1 MTDVNLPVP
10 APDDSGDFI
19 LYQTEDGHTRIEVRM
34 AEETVWL
41 SQRLIADL
49 FQVSVKTANE
59 HLVNIYEE
67 AELDPSATIRK
78 FRIVQTEGHREVSR
92 TVDHYNLDAILAVG
106 YRVRSL
112 RGTQFRIWATERL
125 REYLVKGFAMDDA
138 RLKRS
143 GGGNY
148 FEELLARIRD
158 IRSSERVFWRKV
170 LDIYATSIDYDP
182 RAESSL
188 QFFKIVQNKM
198 HWAAHGHTAAEVIH
212 LRANA
217 SQPNMGLTTWDGA
230 RPRKTD
236 VTVAKNYL
244 KQDEIEA
251 LNRIVTAYLEFA
263 ELQAINRK
271 PMSMINWITKLDD
284 FLKLSDREILTHA
297 GKISHDA
304 AQEKAEAEFTRFK
317 QLQLDLPQPV
327 DEHFAESLDELKK
340 LESKAK
346 EAKKK
351 VDGQSPQKKATKKST
366 RKKRNDE

>member
-1 MTDVNLPVP
+1 MTENLPAP
-10 APDDSGDFI
+10 APDDSGEFI
-19 LYQTEDGHTRIEVRM
+19 LYQTEDGQTRIDVRM
-34 AEETVWL
+34 ADETVWL
-41 SQRLIADL
+41 SQKGMADL
-49 FQVSVKTANE
+49 FQTTKQNVSQ
-59 HLVNIYEE
+59 HLQAIYEE
-67 AELDPSATIRK
+67 RELRPEATVKKYLTVR
-78 FRIVQTEGHREVSR
+78 TEGNREVSR

-125 REYLVKGFAMDDA
+125 REYLIKGFAMDDA
-138 RLKRS
+138 RLKRA

-182 RAESSL
+182 KADSSL
-188 QFFKIVQNKM
+188 LFFKTVQNKM

-217 SQPNMGLTTWDGA
+217 SQPNMGLTTWDGD

-236 VTVAKNYL
+236 VSIAKNYL
-244 KQDEIEA
+244 KRDEIEA

-263 ELQAINRK
+263 ELQALNRK
-271 PMSMINWITKLDD
+271 PMSMVDWISKLDD
-284 FLKLSDREILTHA
+284 FLKLSDREILKHA

-304 AQEKAEAEFTRFK
+304 AKEKAEAEFVRFK
-317 QLQLDLPQPV
+317 AQQAALRQPV
-327 DEHFAESLDELKK
+327 DEHFAQSLDELKK
-340 LESKAK
+340 IESQAK
-346 EAKKK
+346 DAKKK
-351 VDGQSPQKKATKKST
+351 VTGKAEPKKKAAKKPKG
-366 RKKRNDE
+366 KKRSDD